1 MPPGKPGRPRVPVPG
16 WSVSLYLRSPEVD
29 LLARIARR
37 RDVSMSGLFRQMV
50 RRELCKDATEKIVEK
65 P

>member
-1 MPPGKPGRPRVPVPG
+1 MP
-16 WSVSLYLRSPEVD
+16 VSGLLSKLYLRSPEVD

-37 RDVSMSGLFRQMV
+37 RDVSMSRLLRQMV
-50 RRELCKDATEKIVEK
+50 RRELRKDATEKIVEK